1 MQAHLNHSL
10 ILFTTCTN
18 FLIYLYSWAP
28 FSLPFASLSH
38 LPFRLPKPHGFFFFL
53 LLYHLFISL
62 VVSGKESPCSRYRRW
77 EFHHWVKKISWR
89 RARQPTP
96 VFLPGESHGQRS
108 LAGHGSQSHKRVRH
122 DLATQKRLFILLI
135 LRLLII
141 FFMVVEE
148 SMGKNLSCKKSVNC

>member
-1 MQAHLNHSL
+1 MGPF
-10 ILFTTCTN
+10 LFTFCLPVPSSIQASQAPWVFFC
-18 FLIYLYSWAP
+18 FL
-28 FSLPFASLSH
+28 
-38 LPFRLPKPHGFFFFL
+38 FF

-62 VVSGKESPCSRYRRW
+62 VVNCKESPCSRYRRW
-77 EFHHWVKKISWR
+77 EFHPWVKKISWR
-89 RARQPTP
+89 ARQPIP

-108 LAGHGSQSHKRVRH
+108 LAGHGSWSHKRVRH

-148 SMGKNLSCKKSVNC
+148 SMGEIFHVKNLSTVRF

>member
-1 MQAHLNHSL
+1 MQEFLNL
-10 ILFTTCTN
+10 FILMGPFLFTFC
-18 FLIYLYSWAP
+18 LPVPPSIQASQAP
-28 FSLPFASLSH
+28 WVC
-38 LPFRLPKPHGFFFFL
+38 FFFL

-148 SMGKNLSCKKSVNC
+148 SMGENLSCKKSVNC